1 MTTMPIAILMI
12 TTTNMTT
19 MTMMMLSKY
28 LSAAMIL
35 CANHAGTSAIVRI
48 EITDVQTTIALTA
61 TSNLG
66 RTKRFCPDV
75 QCPHCDLFG
84 HFT

>member
-1 MTTMPIAILMI
+1 MMTTMPSAILMI

-19 MTMMMLSKY
+19 MTTMMLSKY

-48 EITDVQTTIALTA
+48 AITNVQTTIAPTA
-61 TSNLG
+61 TSKGTPKDFARMCSVRIAIFLV
-66 RTKRFCPDV
+66 T
-75 QCPHCDLFG
+75 
-84 HFT
+84 

>member
-1 MTTMPIAILMI
+1 MMTTMPIAILMI

-35 CANHAGTSAIVRI
+35 CANHAVTSAIVRI
-48 EITDVQTTIALTA
+48 EITDVQTTIALTT
-61 TSNLG
+61 TSKGAPKDFARMCSVRIAIFLV
-66 RTKRFCPDV
+66 T
-75 QCPHCDLFG
+75 
-84 HFT
+84 